1 MYLTWLHEELVPVGL
16 RRSVS
21 QFCHS
26 KSSSSISMGVGGSST
41 SGGTNDA
48 AGGGGGMSLTR
59 LTIFH
64 THDTISQVPLSRFT
78 MSRSGYCRCSVPSIS
93 VMVVSVRGCLDRVLV
108 AISQISYEK

>member
-1 MYLTWLHEELVPVGL
+1 
-16 RRSVS
+16 
-21 QFCHS
+21 
-26 KSSSSISMGVGGSST
+26 
-41 SGGTNDA
+41 
-48 AGGGGGMSLTR
+48 MSLTQ

-78 MSRSGYCRCSVPSIS
+78 MSRSGYCSVPSIS